1 MIASSLEVKICF
13 NVQQVEFSLGKV
25 CVGIHYCLKNA
36 KFLFTL
42 LTVNFW
48 QVISVFSNIKKKKIE
63 NLLQLVNGG
72 ANNFG

>member
-48 QVISVFSNIKKKKIE
+48 QVTSVFSNIKKKSE

>member
-1 MIASSLEVKICF
+1 MIASSLEVKICY
-13 NVQQVEFSLGKV
+13 NVQQVEFSSGKV

-48 QVISVFSNIKKKKIE
+48 QVIAVFSNIKKKTE
-63 NLLQLVNGG
+63 NLLQLVNRG